1 MKSKKLLA
9 KNLRNRFFL
18 FVLTLCVSLHA
29 QDQDTTVDAPQTGT
43 TPTVDVQLPN
53 TPIPVLLLEYERYTG
68 KRVIRDANIQDKTL
82 SVITSGKLTYEEA
95 AEFIEKSL
103 LLNGYAIVPTDQPDQ
118 MKIIAFN
125 SDKKV
130 SSEGIPIYTSPFQLP
145 ETEEIVTYIMPL
157 SYLTPEEA
165 AELFSNV
172 KDLHTY
178 GKITP
183 LQNAS
188 AVVIT
193 ESATNVRRFIELR
206 DHLDVAPVKTVSESI
221 QLERADA
228 EEVAEA
234 IIDILDLD
242 QESGTPASPQQ
253 NGRNIRP
260 GQEQALADAND
271 RLIPSQVRG
280 SAAFAKPNTPKPRVR
295 AIPRANRILV
305 VAAPQDME
313 YVKDIIAHLDAP
325 VETETYMRRK
335 LLYIP
340 VSDFLQIAS
349 DVILRGLGGENAE
362 SGEISGGNE
371 NQEGSRNNLSDNT
384 GNSSS
389 SFGSETGTGTT
400 GNLGNA
406 GSDEAAAPQSIV
418 IDKTLLIAD
427 NVQNTLIASGPP
439 EHLTLICELLEVMDK
454 RPEQIQISAV
464 IAQLNLGDDFEFG
477 FDFLRTLEPPGM
489 GTFYNSAGTFVSRTG
504 QSQGLLDFS
513 TLTDP
518 TNLLPAAQ
526 GLTYYGQVNKYLDYA
541 IAALENTNRFEVLQR
556 PTVYTQNNRLAVIET
571 GQRVA
576 VPRSTLSSL
585 DFAGNNNAN
594 QVVSASI
601 DYIDVVLK
609 ISVVPL
615 INDEGA
621 ITLQIQQK
629 NDSIVGSQVIGGD
642 SIPTIQTQTL
652 GTTVIVE
659 DGGTVLLGGLISEN
673 DQKNESGLPLF
684 ANLPI
689 VGRVFGSTL
698 DNVSRQELLIF
709 IQPKIIRNG
718 LDQFHIDREM
728 IDRTR
733 VGPDAVQFAVGDE
746 SNLES
751 FESEE
756 YDSAEKRI
764 HFFRNLFKKK
774 TPPPT
779 VRAVPLEPAPL
790 APPHLNP

>member
-1 MKSKKLLA
+1 MNIRSYLA
-9 KNLRNRFFL
+9 ILTFASVLGAAASLR
-18 FVLTLCVSLHA
+18 A
-29 QDQDTTVDAPQTGT
+29 QDQDDAATNQPGT

-53 TPIPVLLLEYERYTG
+53 TPLPVILLEYERFTG
-68 KRVIRDANIQDKTL
+68 KRVIRDASIQDKTL
-82 SVITSGKLTYEEA
+82 SVLTSGKMTYAEA
-95 AEFIEKSL
+95 AVFIEKSL
-103 LLNGYAIVPTDQPDQ
+103 LLNGYAIVPTDDPEEV
-118 MKIIAFN
+118 KIIAYN
-125 SDKKV
+125 TDKKV
-130 SSEGIPIYTSPFQLP
+130 SSEGIPVFTSPFQLP
-145 ETEEIVTYIMPL
+145 ETEEVVTYIMPL
-157 SYLTPEEA
+157 SYLTPDEA
-165 AELFSNV
+165 AELFSTV
-172 KDLHTY
+172 KDLHSY

-188 AVVIT
+188 AIVIT
-193 ESATNVRRFIELR
+193 ESTTNIRKFIELR
-206 DHLDVAPVKTVSESI
+206 DHIDVSPIKTESKSI

-234 IIDILDLD
+234 LIDILDLD
-242 QESGTPASPQQ
+242 QEAPSGGAPQPNNPRLAQQQAQQASLDSSD
-253 NGRNIRP
+253 I
-260 GQEQALADAND
+260 
-271 RLIPSQVRG
+271 RLIPSQIRG
-280 SAAFAKPNTPKPRVR
+280 SAAFATPNAPKPRVR
-295 AIPRANRILV
+295 AIPRANRLLV
-305 VAAPQDME
+305 VATPQDME
-313 YVKDIIAHLDAP
+313 YIEDIVAHLDAP
-325 VETETYMRRK
+325 VDNASFMRLK

-349 DVILRGLGGENAE
+349 DVILRGLGGENTEA
-362 SGEISGGNE
+362 GEISGGTE
-371 NQEGSRNNLSDNT
+371 NQEGSRNDISDG
-384 GNSSS
+384 GNSRSS
-389 SFGSETGTGTT
+389 SFGSDSGTGNT

-439 EHLTLICELLEVMDK
+439 ENLRLICDLIDHMDK

-477 FDFLRTLEPPGM
+477 FDFLRTMEPPAS
-489 GTFYNSAGTFVSRTG
+489 GTFYNSAGTFVSRSG

-518 TNLLPAAQ
+518 ANLLPAAQ
-526 GLTYYGQVNKYLDYA
+526 GLTYYGQINRYLDYA
-541 IAALENTNRFEVLQR
+541 IAALETTDRFKVLQR

-576 VPRSTLSSL
+576 VPRSTQSSL
-585 DFAGNNNAN
+585 DFSGNNNAN
-594 QVVSASI
+594 QIVTANI

-629 NDSIVGSQVIGGD
+629 NDSIVGAQIIGGD

-652 GTTVIVE
+652 GTTVIVD
-659 DGGTVLLGGLISEN
+659 DGGTVLLGGLISES
-673 DQKNESGLPLF
+673 DQKNETGLPLF

-698 DNVSRQELLIF
+698 DDIDRQELLIF
-709 IQPKIIRNG
+709 IQPKIIRNSY
-718 LDQFHIDREM
+718 DQYHVDRDQ

-733 VGPDAVQFAVGDE
+733 VGDEAIEFAEGTDN
-746 SNLES
+746 NLES

-756 YDSAEKRI
+756 YNSPEKRI
-764 HFFRNLFKKK
+764 HFFRDLFKKK
-774 TPPPT
+774 SGTPS
-779 VRAVPLEPAPL
+779 VRAVPIKE
-790 APPHLNP
+790 

>member
-1 MKSKKLLA
+1 MNTRSILA
-9 KNLRNRFFL
+9 ILALAAVPILPPIVR
-18 FVLTLCVSLHA
+18 A
-29 QDQDTTVDAPQTGT
+29 QDNAAAATDQPGT

-53 TPIPVLLLEYERYTG
+53 TPLPVILLEYERFTG
-68 KRVIRDANIQDKTL
+68 KRVIRDASIQDKTL
-82 SVITSGKLTYEEA
+82 SVLTSGKMTYAEA
-95 AEFIEKSL
+95 AVFIEKSL
-103 LLNGYAIVPTDQPDQ
+103 LLNGYAIVPTDDPEEV
-118 MKIIAFN
+118 KIIAYN
-125 SDKKV
+125 TDKKV
-130 SSEGIPIYTSPFQLP
+130 SSEGIPVFTSPFQLP
-145 ETEEIVTYIMPL
+145 DTEEVVTYIMPL
-157 SYLTPEEA
+157 SYLTPDEA
-165 AELFSNV
+165 AELFSTV
-172 KDLHTY
+172 KDLHSY

-193 ESATNVRRFIELR
+193 ESTTNIRKFIELR
-206 DHLDVAPVKTVSESI
+206 DHIDVSPIKTESQSI

-234 IIDILDLD
+234 LIDILDLD
-242 QESGTPASPQQ
+242 QDPISGAAAQPNNPRQAQLQAQQASPD
-253 NGRNIRP
+253 G
-260 GQEQALADAND
+260 GDA
-271 RLIPSQVRG
+271 RLIPSQIRG
-280 SAAFAKPNTPKPRVR
+280 SAAFATPNAPKPRVR
-295 AIPRANRILV
+295 AIPRANRLLV
-305 VAAPQDME
+305 VATPQDME
-313 YVKDIIAHLDAP
+313 YIEGIVAHLDAP
-325 VETETYMRRK
+325 VENGSFMRRK

-349 DVILRGLGGENAE
+349 DVILRGLGGENTEA
-362 SGEISGGNE
+362 GEISGGNE
-371 NQEGSRNNLSDNT
+371 DQDGNRNNISDT
-384 GNSSS
+384 GNSGS
-389 SFGSETGTGTT
+389 SFGSDSGTGNT
-400 GNLGNA
+400 GNLGSA
-406 GSDEAAAPQSIV
+406 GSDEAAAPQSVV

-439 EHLTLICELLEVMDK
+439 ENLRLICELLDEMDK

-477 FDFLRTLEPPGM
+477 FDFLRSMEPPAT
-489 GTFYNSAGTFVSRTG
+489 GTFYNSAGSFASRTG
-504 QSQGLLDFS
+504 QSQTLLDVS

-526 GLTYYGQVNKYLDYA
+526 GLTYYGQINRYLDYFVA
-541 IAALENTNRFEVLQR
+541 SLESTDRFKVLQR

-576 VPRSTLSSL
+576 VPRSTQSSL
-585 DFAGNNNAN
+585 DFSGNNNAN
-594 QVVSASI
+594 QIVTANI

-609 ISVVPL
+609 VSVVPL
-615 INDEGA
+615 INAEGA

-629 NDSIVGSQVIGGD
+629 NDSIVGAQIIGGD

-659 DGGTVLLGGLISEN
+659 DGGTVLLGGLISES
-673 DQKNESGLPLF
+673 DQKNETGLPLF

-709 IQPKIIRNG
+709 IQPKIIRDG
-718 LDQFHIDREM
+718 LDQFHIDREQ

-733 VGPDAVQFAVGDE
+733 VGNEAVQFAVGDE
-746 SNLES
+746 NNLDA
-751 FESEE
+751 FETEE
-756 YDSAEKRI
+756 YESPEKRI

-774 TPPPT
+774 TPPPS
-779 VRAVPLEPAPL
+779 VRAVPVVPVVPVD
-790 APPHLNP
+790 PYKN